1 MIEDLYISRE
11 HLAALHNEFPT
22 DMDKLMLLSEECA
35 ELIQSCQKMYRGLN
49 SPITNNSDMDKLMN
63 SLTEEMA
70 HVLICIEAVSYEM
83 DIKTWDVQNE
93 IHKKEDEYYESTDSY
108 PLGPSADRES

>member
-1 MIEDLYISRE
+1 MIDDLYISRE
-11 HLAALHNEFPT
+11 HLAVLHNEFPT

-49 SPITNNSDMDKLMN
+49 SPIINNSDMDKLVN

-70 HVLICIEAVSYEM
+70 HVLICIEAVAYEM
-83 DIKTWDVQNE
+83 DIKTRDVQDE
-93 IHKKEDEYYESTDSY
+93 IYKKEDDHYECQDTNASGED
-108 PLGPSADRES
+108 ADGEG